1 MLAVNLAVR
10 HFVHQR
16 GEFLFRELSTHTAYP
31 TRDVVPNYISSRAFN
46 AARGFSIPFLV

>member
-16 GEFLFRELSTHTAYP
+16 REFLFREVTTHTPYP
-31 TRDVVPNYISSRAFN
+31 ASDVVMNHVSSGAFH
-46 AARGFSIPFLV
+46 AAREISIPFLA